1 MPGRIHLSRGSLY
14 ESGRGNVARLFA
26 ALQFF
31 KQTKR
36 VRAAPNLGVS
46 VGQKADDSRAA
57 VGSGNPF
64 FQLEDRFLGMM
75 IGDKRKAED
84 PKSECVV
91 WCDRQHAA
99 KLLYCVVITAGIKQH
114 PGEIGTRCSKRIE
127 LAGPTACRHCLL
139 GTPLTYQPVSKC

>member
-31 KQTKR
+31 KQAKR
-36 VRAAPNLGVS
+36 VRAAPNLGVR

-64 FQLEDRFLGMM
+64 FQLEDRFLGVM

-99 KLLYCVVITAGIKQH
+99 KLLYCIVVTAGIKQH
-114 PGEIGTRCSKRIE
+114 PPGTRTPWRKTIRPPGRAAVCHS
-127 LAGPTACRHCLL
+127 LSGPSL
-139 GTPLTYQPVSKC
+139 PLIP